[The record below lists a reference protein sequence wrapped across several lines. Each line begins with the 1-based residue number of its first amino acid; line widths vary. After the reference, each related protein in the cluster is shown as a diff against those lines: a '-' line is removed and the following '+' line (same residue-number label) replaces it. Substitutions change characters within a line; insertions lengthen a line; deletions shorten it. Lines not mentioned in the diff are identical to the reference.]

1 MIFWITVL
9 YQCVFCVNWE
19 KLFLPVDG
27 MSFHSL
33 DSIFCR
39 AENFNFSEVWLI
51 DFFFM
56 DCAFDIVSKKL
67 STYPRLSQF
76 SPLLSLKNFLV
87 FCCKFRSM
95 IFFRFISCEGCN
107 TCVQIDF
114 FVHVNI
120 HLFQHHL
127 LKRLSLFHCITFA
140 PLLKIS

>member
-95 IFFRFISCEGCN
+95 IFFRFISGVASITTSLLFYYLVVQLILEQCEG
-107 TCVQIDF
+107 
-114 FVHVNI
+114 
-120 HLFQHHL
+120 
-127 LKRLSLFHCITFA
+127 
-140 PLLKIS
+140 